1 MKIPSGFIGS
11 FQPPSVAELRRARE
25 PQPRETGADGEA
37 GERSAADSVFAAR
50 GESLRRRAD
59 AFEFSRVQRIDE
71 PDAYSGPGRSAV
83 SAYLAVARSSVP
95 VAGGA
100 ELAGIDII
108 I

>member
-37 GERSAADSVFAAR
+37 SERSSADSAFAAR

-71 PDAYSGPGRSAV
+71 LDAYSGPGRSAV
-83 SAYLAVARSSVP
+83 SAYLSVARSSVP
-95 VAGGA
+95 AAGGA
-100 ELAGIDII
+100 ELAGIDVSV
-108 I
+108 

>member
-25 PQPRETGADGEA
+25 PQPRETGADGEPS
-37 GERSAADSVFAAR
+37 GRSSADSAFAVR

-83 SAYLAVARSSVP
+83 SAYLSVARSSFP
-95 VAGGA
+95 AAGGA

-108 I
+108 V

>member
-11 FQPPSVAELRRARE
+11 YQPPSVAELRRARE
-25 PQPRETGADGEA
+25 PQSRETGADGEA
-37 GERSAADSVFAAR
+37 SERSSADSALAAR
-50 GESLRRRAD
+50 GESLRRRTD

-71 PDAYSGPGRSAV
+71 LDAYSGPGRSAV
-83 SAYLAVARSSVP
+83 SAYLAVARSAVP
-95 VAGGA
+95 AAGGA

>member
-37 GERSAADSVFAAR
+37 SERSSADSALAAR

-71 PDAYSGPGRSAV
+71 LDAYSGPGRSAV
-83 SAYLAVARSSVP
+83 SAYLSVARSSVP
-95 VAGGA
+95 AAGGA

-108 I
+108 V